1 MSVNITNIIE
11 NRKQKEFTVK
21 VVLGTESQAIEKC
34 NEISDH
40 IDSNSKLI
48 EKMNIGLGL
57 VELKVNDIF
66 NSVMIKYEFK
76 SAKDAKHFS
85 SIFSE
90 LLEDDYS
97 NLLDAILVFEK
108 REVKTESTYEV
119 SLNLPQG
126 IDKAFAVD
134 LIESVCTVKYPSI
147 KINRELMT
155 HNKQKVLLVIEDFS
169 SELIAIKLTKNGNV
183 YHLPQQW
190 LDIQEKAIRGV
201 YNTQW
206 VMDLKNFIKIE
217 DNAIISKSKNGDEV
231 RVEQQ
236 LIKLDGENS
245 KFIEDRD
252 GYIDI
257 ATNIHVP
264 REIVVL
270 QN

>member
-1 MSVNITNIIE
+1 MITNVIE

-40 IDSNSKLI
+40 IDANAKLI

-57 VELKVNDIF
+57 VTIKVNDVF
-66 NSVMIKYEFK
+66 NSVIIQYEFK
-76 SAKDAKHFS
+76 SAKEAKHFS

-90 LLEDDYS
+90 QLEDDYC
-97 NLLDAILVFEK
+97 NLLEAVLVFEK
-108 REVKTESTYEV
+108 REVKSESTYEV

-126 IDKAFAVD
+126 IDKAFAID
-134 LIESVCTVKYPSI
+134 FIDSVCTVKYPSI
-147 KINRELMT
+147 KINRELLAY
-155 HNKQKVLLVIEDFS
+155 NKQKVILVIEDFS
-169 SELIAIKLTKNGNV
+169 SELIAIKLTKSGNT

-201 YNTQW
+201 YDTQW

-217 DNAIISKSKNGDEV
+217 DNAIFSKCKNGTEV
-231 RVEQQ
+231 RVEQN

-245 KFIEDRD
+245 KFIEDKN

-257 ATNIHVP
+257 VSNIHVP
-264 REIVVL
+264 KEIVVL